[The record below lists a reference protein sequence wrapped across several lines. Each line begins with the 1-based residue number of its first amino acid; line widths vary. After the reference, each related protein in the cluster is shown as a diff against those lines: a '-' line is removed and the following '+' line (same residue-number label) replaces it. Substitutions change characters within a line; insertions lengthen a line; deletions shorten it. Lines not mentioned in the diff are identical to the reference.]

1 MVKRKRAIPDRVL
14 RIADQIQRDLSD
26 IIFSELKDPDVG
38 MVTITEV
45 KLTPDY
51 ALAKVFYTML
61 DDNPE
66 KLEITQKSLSRAS
79 GFLRNELGKRLH
91 NKRGRILQVTFQ
103 QHPHR
108 PDVQPYRI
116 QHYPP
121 CTMMRRWFSLQKRT
135 PVRISRT
142 AQIPWIRR
150 IRPACAGR

>member
-91 NKRGRILQVTFQ
+91 IHTLPTLTFVYDSSIKDGMALMKLIEKANEA
-103 QHPHR
+103 HV
-108 PDVQPYRI
+108 PDDD
-116 QHYPP
+116 
-121 CTMMRRWFSLQKRT
+121 
-135 PVRISRT
+135 
-142 AQIPWIRR
+142 
-150 IRPACAGR
+150 PA

>member
-91 NKRGRILQVTFQ
+91 IHTLPTLTFVYDSSIKDGIALMKLIEKANET
-103 QHPHR
+103 HV
-108 PDVQPYRI
+108 PDEE
-116 QHYPP
+116 
-121 CTMMRRWFSLQKRT
+121 
-135 PVRISRT
+135 
-142 AQIPWIRR
+142 
-150 IRPACAGR
+150 PA

>member
-1 MVKRKRAIPDRVL
+1 MVNRKRAIPDRVL

-91 NKRGRILQVTFQ
+91 IHTLPTLTFVYDSSIKDGIALMKLIEKANET
-103 QHPHR
+103 HV
-108 PDVQPYRI
+108 PDDE
-116 QHYPP
+116 
-121 CTMMRRWFSLQKRT
+121 
-135 PVRISRT
+135 
-142 AQIPWIRR
+142 
-150 IRPACAGR
+150 PA

>member
-91 NKRGRILQVTFQ
+91 IHTLPTLTFVYDSSIKDGIALMKLIEKANET
-103 QHPHR
+103 HV
-108 PDVQPYRI
+108 PDDE
-116 QHYPP
+116 
-121 CTMMRRWFSLQKRT
+121 
-135 PVRISRT
+135 
-142 AQIPWIRR
+142 
-150 IRPACAGR
+150 PA